1 MPSGPKRRKA
11 AKKKKE
17 TEILSDAPTNS
28 QGNGEKG
35 DEEHDLISQDSGTGE
50 GDSDFSTLS
59 DTQKAAMEDGS
70 ENNVNGGS
78 KQETE
83 DEGVTVTV
91 VSVEDP
97 PESKVVAA
105 EHVSQSESSSDEE
118 SKPIENHP
126 EGEVGESVGS
136 ISIPELISNPVERIV
151 ALVEE
156 VKLVEEATPDEIPE
170 VPCDIEVAQVENL
183 EVSEVGETDSTENSG
198 VAQFTEAAVVE
209 NTGVTQFTEAT
220 VIENTGV
227 VSGTDASE
235 EIEKKVT
242 QLSSEAS
249 SENPTGTVESS
260 KETENPVS
268 ISTEDPP
275 VVSVLP
281 PVRPTS
287 WKSCCG
293 LFELLRGSNR

>member
-17 TEILSDAPTNS
+17 IEIHVDTPTNS

-50 GDSDFSTLS
+50 GDSDFSTPS
-59 DTQKAAMEDGS
+59 DTQKSAMEDGS
-70 ENNVNGGS
+70 VNIVNGGS
-78 KQETE
+78 KQVAE

-97 PESKVVAA
+97 PESKVVAV
-105 EHVSQSESSSDEE
+105 EQVSESESSSDEE
-118 SKPIENHP
+118 SKSIENHP

-136 ISIPELISNPVERIV
+136 ISITELISNPVERIV

-183 EVSEVGETDSTENSG
+183 QVSKVVEPDSTENSG
-198 VAQFTEAAVVE
+198 VAQFTDATVVE
-209 NTGVTQFTEAT
+209 NTGVTKFTEAT
-220 VIENTGV
+220 VIESTGV
-227 VSGTDASE
+227 VGGTDAPVEFE
-235 EIEKKVT
+235 EKAT
-242 QLSSEAS
+242 QLSSEAL

-260 KETENPVS
+260 QETENPVS
-268 ISTEDPP
+268 ISTEDTP

-281 PVRPTS
+281 PVRPSS
-287 WKSCCG
+287 WKGCCG